1 VALFWVNVSSLKE
14 KWECWYDCPHGS
26 ESASLSKAGM
36 LTSLAGVS
44 STHLREHTSMLSLRG
59 NVGWAA
65 LNQSIARAL
74 AAYATSLFLI
84 EGM

>member
-1 VALFWVNVSSLKE
+1 MRPFIGQCQLLNE
-14 KWECWYDCPHGS
+14 KWECGHASLYES
-26 ESASLSKAGM
+26 VSASPSKAGM

-74 AAYATSLFLI
+74 AAYAASPFLI